1 MKLCSLFREETEDD
15 EGAEEAAPAHRV
27 HADGGGGVSAC
38 WAPAA
43 PSWEAP
49 RREEADAR
57 RSASTYTPPFLKNLH
72 PLQAGII

>member
-43 PSWEAP
+43 PS
-49 RREEADAR
+49 
-57 RSASTYTPPFLKNLH
+57 
-72 PLQAGII
+72 